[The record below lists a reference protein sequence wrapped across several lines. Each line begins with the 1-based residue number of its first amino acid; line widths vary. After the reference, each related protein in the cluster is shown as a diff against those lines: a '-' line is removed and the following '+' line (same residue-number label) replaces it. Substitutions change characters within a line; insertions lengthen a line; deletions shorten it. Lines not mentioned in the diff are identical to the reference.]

1 MNNIRFCDFIR
12 KFYIIKRHFMTSKVP
27 INQDRLING
36 DEKEFKSLFDLLYV
50 GMVQQATFYTNDFAV
65 AEDVVQEIFV
75 RLWEKR
81 GELKSVQ
88 NLEGYLLL
96 SVKNRCLNYLEHQQ
110 VVDKYKQYC
119 LLQEIQDDDDED
131 PEQFIEDIGK
141 LLDKLPEKRK
151 MVLELC
157 VIESKSYAEIADLL
171 GISLNT
177 VKDHVKKA
185 YAFLREELRREVSFP
200 VLFFALYFKGKV
212 YLNK

>member
-1 MNNIRFCDFIR
+1 
-12 KFYIIKRHFMTSKVP
+12 MTSKIP

-65 AEDVVQEIFV
+65 AEDVVQEVFV

-81 GELKSVQ
+81 GELKNVQ

-96 SVKNRCLNYLEHQQ
+96 SVKNRCLNHLEHQQ

-119 LLQEIQDDDDED
+119 LLQEVQDDDED
-131 PEQFIEDIGK
+131 PEQFIEDVGK
-141 LLDKLPEKRK
+141 LLDKLPAKRK

-157 VIESKSYAEIADLL
+157 VIEAKSYAEVADLL

-185 YAFLREELRREVSFP
+185 YAFLREELSRDVSYP
-200 VLFFALYFKGKV
+200 VLFFALYFKEG
-212 YLNK
+212 

>member
-1 MNNIRFCDFIR
+1 MAPFISVD
-12 KFYIIKRHFMTSKVP
+12 IE
-27 INQDRLING
+27 RLING
-36 DEKEFKSLFDLLYV
+36 DEKVFKSLFDHSYI
-50 GMVQQATFYTNDFAV
+50 GMVQRAVYYTNDLNA
-65 AEDVVQEIFV
+65 AEDIVQEVFM

-110 VVDKYKQYC
+110 VMDKYKQYC
-119 LLQEIQDDDDED
+119 LLHEVQDDDND
-131 PEQFIEDIGK
+131 PEQFIEEVGK
-141 LLDKLPEKRK
+141 LLDRLPEKRK
-151 MVLELC
+151 MVLQLC

-185 YAFLREELRREVSFP
+185 YAFLREELRKEVSYP
-200 VLFFALYFKGKV
+200 ILFFALYFKGKSV
-212 YLNK
+212 SE

>member
-1 MNNIRFCDFIR
+1 MILFKRFLLLNV
-12 KFYIIKRHFMTSKVP
+12 HFMTSKIP

-36 DEKEFKSLFDLLYV
+36 DEKEFKSLFDLSYV

-65 AEDVVQEIFV
+65 AEDVVQEVFV

-81 GELKSVQ
+81 GELKNVQ

-96 SVKNRCLNYLEHQQ
+96 SVKNRCLNHLEHQQ

-119 LLQEIQDDDDED
+119 LLQEVQDDDED
-131 PEQFIEDIGK
+131 PEQFIEDVGK
-141 LLDKLPEKRK
+141 LLDKLPAKRK

-185 YAFLREELRREVSFP
+185 YAFLREELSRDVSYP
-200 VLFFALYFKGKV
+200 VLFLPLFQRGISHHVIVLQ
-212 YLNK
+212 

>member
-1 MNNIRFCDFIR
+1 
-12 KFYIIKRHFMTSKVP
+12 MTSKVP

-50 GMVQQATFYTNDFAV
+50 GMVQQATFYTNDFAG
-65 AEDVVQEIFV
+65 AEDVVQEVFV

-119 LLQEIQDDDDED
+119 LLQEIQDDDED
-131 PEQFIEDIGK
+131 PEQFIEDVGK

-171 GISLNT
+171 
-177 VKDHVKKA
+177 
-185 YAFLREELRREVSFP
+185 
-200 VLFFALYFKGKV
+200 
-212 YLNK
+212 

>member
-1 MNNIRFCDFIR
+1 MAPFISVD
-12 KFYIIKRHFMTSKVP
+12 IE
-27 INQDRLING
+27 RLING
-36 DEKEFKSLFDLLYV
+36 DEKVFKSLFDHSYI
-50 GMVQQATFYTNDFAV
+50 GMVQRAVYYTNDLNA
-65 AEDVVQEIFV
+65 AEDIVQEVFM

-110 VVDKYKQYC
+110 VMDKYKQYC
-119 LLQEIQDDDDED
+119 LLHEVQDDDND
-131 PEQFIEDIGK
+131 PEQFIEEVGK
-141 LLDKLPEKRK
+141 LLDRLPEKRK
-151 MVLELC
+151 MVLHLC

-185 YAFLREELRREVSFP
+185 YAFLREELHKDVSYP
-200 VLFFALYFKGKV
+200 VLFFAFYFNVKCI
-212 YLNK
+212 

>member
-1 MNNIRFCDFIR
+1 
-12 KFYIIKRHFMTSKVP
+12 MTSKVP

-177 VKDHVKKA
+177 VKDYVKKA

>member
-1 MNNIRFCDFIR
+1 
-12 KFYIIKRHFMTSKVP
+12 MTSKVP

-81 GELKSVQ
+81 DELKEVQ
-88 NLEGYLLL
+88 NLQGYLLL

-119 LLQEIQDDDDED
+119 LLQEVQDNNED
-131 PEQFIEDIGK
+131 SEQFIENVGR
-141 LLDKLPEKRK
+141 LLEKLPEKRRR
-151 MVLELC
+151 VLEMSVL
-157 VIESKSYAEIADLL
+157 EAKSYAEIAELL

-177 VKDHVKKA
+177 VKDHVRMTVK
-185 YAFLREELRREVSFP
+185 P
-200 VLFFALYFKGKV
+200 IIHTI
-212 YLNK
+212 

>member
-1 MNNIRFCDFIR
+1 
-12 KFYIIKRHFMTSKVP
+12 MTSKVP

-50 GMVQQATFYTNDFAV
+50 GMVQQATFYTNGSVV
-65 AEDVVQEIFV
+65 AEHVVQEIFV

-81 GELKSVQ
+81 GVLKSVQ

>member
-1 MNNIRFCDFIR
+1 
-12 KFYIIKRHFMTSKVP
+12 MTSKIP

-65 AEDVVQEIFV
+65 AEDVVQEVFV

-110 VVDKYKQYC
+110 VVDKYKQYY
-119 LLQEIQDDDDED
+119 LLQEIQDDDED
-131 PEQFIEDIGK
+131 FRITETK
-141 LLDKLPEKRK
+141 
-151 MVLELC
+151 
-157 VIESKSYAEIADLL
+157 EI
-171 GISLNT
+171 I
-177 VKDHVKKA
+177 KA
-185 YAFLREELRREVSFP
+185 YFQKTYKDTFGIIQMNQNFFDSLININEIFILGHSLSSVDMDYFVEIRKRVLHSCKWYISYFSESDLDNMEYFAKRLDIKNFQP
-200 VLFFALYFKGKV
+200 VMLSNL
-212 YLNK
+212 

>member
-1 MNNIRFCDFIR
+1 
-12 KFYIIKRHFMTSKVP
+12 MTSKVP

-65 AEDVVQEIFV
+65 AEDVVQEVFV

-110 VVDKYKQYC
+110 VVDKYKQYY
-119 LLQEIQDDDDED
+119 LSQEIQDDDED
-131 PEQFIEDIGK
+131 PEQFIEDVGK

-185 YAFLREELRREVSFP
+185 YAFLREELSRDVSYP
-200 VLFFALYFKGKV
+200 VLFFALYFKEG
-212 YLNK
+212 

>member
-1 MNNIRFCDFIR
+1 MILFKRFLLLNV
-12 KFYIIKRHFMTSKVP
+12 HFMTSKIP

-36 DEKEFKSLFDLLYV
+36 DEKEFKSLFDLSYV

-65 AEDVVQEIFV
+65 AEDVVQEVFV

-81 GELKSVQ
+81 GELKNVQ

-96 SVKNRCLNYLEHQQ
+96 SVKNRCLNHLEHQQ

-119 LLQEIQDDDDED
+119 LLQEVQDDDED
-131 PEQFIEDIGK
+131 PEQFIEDVGK
-141 LLDKLPEKRK
+141 LLDKLPAKRK

-177 VKDHVKKA
+177 GV
-185 YAFLREELRREVSFP
+185 
-200 VLFFALYFKGKV
+200 
-212 YLNK
+212 

>member
-1 MNNIRFCDFIR
+1 
-12 KFYIIKRHFMTSKVP
+12 MTSKVP

-185 YAFLREELRREVSFP
+185 YAFLREELRRRSFFSGIIFCP
-200 VLFFALYFKGKV
+200 LFQGESVFE
-212 YLNK
+212 

>member
-1 MNNIRFCDFIR
+1 
-12 KFYIIKRHFMTSKVP
+12 MTSKVP

-36 DEKEFKSLFDLLYV
+36 DEKEFKSLFDLSYV

-65 AEDVVQEIFV
+65 AEDVVQEVFV

-81 GELKSVQ
+81 GELKNVQ

>member
-1 MNNIRFCDFIR
+1 
-12 KFYIIKRHFMTSKVP
+12 MTSKVP

-65 AEDVVQEIFV
+65 AEDVVQEVFV

-110 VVDKYKQYC
+110 VVDKYKQYY
-119 LLQEIQDDDDED
+119 LLQEIQDDDED
-131 PEQFIEDIGK
+131 PEAGAAGCGK
-141 LLDKLPEKRK
+141 QHAGQSLCRENHCGDRK
-151 MVLELC
+151 GGTL
-157 VIESKSYAEIADLL
+157 
-171 GISLNT
+171 
-177 VKDHVKKA
+177 HP
-185 YAFLREELRREVSFP
+185 R
-200 VLFFALYFKGKV
+200 
-212 YLNK
+212 